1 MLISHH
7 SFRRTPH
14 AASCLALAAL
24 ILLLTACA
32 SGQKDITPSPR
43 EGQKD
48 YSTPVSSVS
57 RQASP
62 LPADSLERSPGS
74 SVSTIQGV
82 RPLGYAPAAPASSPS
97 SGYGSGPTD
106 FAKGYEGLSGPHDT
120 WGRESD
126 LKARDSYARQGAQPA
141 SSAPPAISARPAT
154 GGSSLPSLPKP
165 PLP

>member
-7 SFRRTPH
+7 FFRRTPH
-14 AASCLALAAL
+14 TAPCLALAAL

-32 SGQKDITPSPR
+32 AGQKDIPPSPR
-43 EGQKD
+43 EGQKK
-48 YSTPVSSVS
+48 YSAPVRSVS

-62 LPADSLERSPGS
+62 LPAGSLERSPGS
-74 SVSTIQGV
+74 SVGTIQGV
-82 RPLGYAPAAPASSPS
+82 RPLGYAPAAPASPPS
-97 SGYGSGPTD
+97 SDYGSGPTD
-106 FAKGYEGLSGPHDT
+106 FAKGYEGLSGPHDI

-126 LKARDSYARQGAQPA
+126 LKARDSYARQGTQPP
-141 SSAPPAISARPAT
+141 SSAPPAVSARPGT